1 MFFRQYVSSQFN
13 RKPIPTPSL
22 TNGKKANISRILPPI
37 SPRPSKSILAKSR
50 YFNKNQP
57 LNKNNYSYTK
67 SNNHLYAQAS
77 KGNIKDIIKIKNTFL
92 KLSFNKI
99 IKIHNITNRKGVKGK
114 LKINMTTKG
123 LYKKQIIILISTN
136 NSKTIISQAN
146 IYISNINRLLKDVKS
161 EVSADF
167 ICSSNKGVILTTN
180 KVTASSD
187 LIIVERYVKESNNIV
202 TTLCLA
208 QIAT

>member
-1 MFFRQYVSSQFN
+1 MSFRQYVSSQFN
-13 RKPIPTPSL
+13 RKPIPTPSP

-37 SPRPSKSILAKSR
+37 SPRPSKSILVKSK

-57 LNKNNYSYTK
+57 LNKNNYSYIK

-77 KGNIKDIIKIKNTFL
+77 KDNIKDIIKIKNTFL

-99 IKIHNITNRKGVKGK
+99 IKIHNITSRKGVKGK

-146 IYISNINRLLKDVKS
+146 IHISNINRLLKDVKS

-167 ICSSNKGVILTTN
+167 IYSNNKGVILTTN

-187 LIIVERYVKESNNIV
+187 LIIVERYVKELNNIV